1 MVLANRRE
9 LFLGSLKRGDRVF
22 SGLHGKL
29 VTFLRWVDDLRAEVM
44 DPATLAVAV
53 VHRNLLD

>member
-9 LFLGSLKRGDRVF
+9 LFLGLLKRGDRVF

-29 VTFLRWVDDLRAEVM
+29 VTFLRWVDDLHAEVM
-44 DPATLAVAV
+44 DPVTLAVAV

>member
-22 SGLHGKL
+22 SGLHGRL
-29 VTFLRWVDDLRAEVM
+29 MTFLRWVDDLHAEVM

-53 VHRNLLD
+53 VHRDLLD